1 MPPHSALLSC
11 VLCLQVRD
19 RNLCCC
25 GAFSPRP
32 FRRARKRRVL
42 SELLALRRL
51 QIPARDIESSRRG
64 YDNPRAHR
72 KHTAVVRTPARGTRT
87 TVVVNLY
94 HTPGSLRNSQKRP
107 PTLAMQLD
115 PEKVLQRIEPLFQEN
130 FETFGELGAAVSV

>member
-64 YDNPRAHR
+64 YDNPRAHP

-94 HTPGSLRNSQKRP
+94 HSRKSSEFAETPSNIGDAARSRKSSSANR
-107 PTLAMQLD
+107 T
-115 PEKVLQRIEPLFQEN
+115 
-130 FETFGELGAAVSV
+130 AVSREL